1 MEVIKIGAEWC
12 SGCIIMKPRWAEIE
26 KENKWLKTQYYDY
39 DKDKSIIEKYNID
52 EEIPVFIFLN
62 KEKQE
67 ISRLTGETSK
77 EKLLSIIHQYKN
89 N

>member
-12 SGCIIMKPRWAEIE
+12 SGCIIMKPRWTEIE
-26 KENKWLKTQYYDY
+26 KENNWLKTQYYDY
-39 DKDKSIIEKYNID
+39 DKDKSIIKKYNIG

-67 ISRLTGETSK
+67 ISRLIGEISK
-77 EKLLSIIHQYKN
+77 EKLLNLIHQYKN
-89 N
+89 K

>member
-39 DKDKSIIEKYNID
+39 DKDKSIIKKYNIG
-52 EEIPVFIFLN
+52 EEIPVFIFLD

-67 ISRLTGETSK
+67 ISRLIGETSK

-89 N
+89 K